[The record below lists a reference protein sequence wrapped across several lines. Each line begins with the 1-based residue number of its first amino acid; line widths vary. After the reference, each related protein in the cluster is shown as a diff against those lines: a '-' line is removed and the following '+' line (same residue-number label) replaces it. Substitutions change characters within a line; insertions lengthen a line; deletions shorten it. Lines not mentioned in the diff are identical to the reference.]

1 MKLCLLVM
9 SEATLTMS
17 YQYDLSS
24 SCKAHFKKPCV
35 LAGTCNPIRDRGD
48 RHASWDSLVGLVGGG
63 SEDLGTF
70 FIFASVS
77 FIAVGLFVYIL
88 LN

>member
-1 MKLCLLVM
+1 MTWVQAAK
-9 SEATLTMS
+9 
-17 YQYDLSS
+17 
-24 SCKAHFKKPCV
+24 HIFKKPSV

-48 RHASWDSLVGLVGGG
+48 RRASWDSLVGLVEGG

-70 FIFASVS
+70 FIFASLS